1 VHSVLA
7 IDIGGTKLAA
17 AVVREDG
24 VVVTRGR
31 VPTQPEKGP
40 AAALERLLGLCRQLI
55 GEAGLTVDAL
65 DGVGVASAGPLD
77 ARRGVLLSPPNLVGW
92 SEFPLVFTLE
102 EGLGRS
108 VRFEND
114 ASAAALA
121 EHRFGAGRG
130 LDHLVYFTLST
141 GIGGGVILDGRL
153 YRGATGNAAE
163 LGHLQLSY
171 DGWPCPCGGRGCLEA
186 FASGSAIARRARE
199 KTGRS
204 TLTTPDVVEAVR
216 AKEPWAVALWDE
228 TMEVLGAG
236 IASTINAFNPQRII
250 LGGGVT
256 AAGELLFEP
265 LRRIARGRAMPALA
279 KGVDV
284 MPAQLGDDVGVLG
297 AAASALF

>member
-24 VVVTRGR
+24 TVVTRGR
-31 VPTQPEKGP
+31 VPTEPEKGP
-40 AAALERLLGLCRQLI
+40 AAALERLLELCRKLI
-55 GEAGLTVDAL
+55 GEAGFTVDAL

-77 ARRGVLLSPPNLVGW
+77 GRRGVLLSAPNLSGW

-130 LDHLVYFTLST
+130 FDHLVYFTLST

-199 KTGRS
+199 KTGRG
-204 TLTTPDVVEAVR
+204 TLTTPEVVEAVR
-216 AKEPWAVALWDE
+216 AKEAWAVALWDE
-228 TMEVLGAG
+228 TMQVLGAG

-265 LRRIARGRAMPALA
+265 LRRIALGRAMPALA

-284 MPAQLGDDVGVLG
+284 VPAQLGDDVGVLG
-297 AAASALF
+297 AAALALF